1 MPERGCASMVE
12 SAPSEGLTLLWPWL
26 LLLLPLPWLVRK
38 FFSAASGASMQALK
52 VPWFSMMTAP
62 GSTWMK
68 QPLLALAAS
77 LVWVFLLL
85 AAARPQWVGEIE
97 NLPISGRD
105 LLLAVDISGSMDTQ
119 DMILNNKAVNRLA
132 VVKKVAGEFIQRRKG
147 DRVGLVLFGSRA
159 YLQTPLT
166 FDTETTSILLD
177 ESEIGLAGRE
187 TAIGD
192 AIGLA
197 VKRLREDAA
206 SERVLILLTDGAN
219 TSGEVQPMQAAEFA
233 AREGLKIYTVGVGAD
248 EMVVQDFF
256 GSRMVNPSADLD
268 EDTLKAIAERT
279 GGAYFRA
286 RDAEALARIYEQL
299 DELEPVESDQEA
311 IRIEPRSLH
320 QRAQLS
326 LAERSRLSVTGEGL
340 TVDGESVTNITI
352 FERPRLDASGLQ
364 RERKI
369 HYVPGKLPRNRETR
383 PFECSI
389 ERMPM

>member
-1 MPERGCASMVE
+1 MVT
-12 SAPSEGLTLLWPWL
+12 EGLTLAWLWML
-26 LLLLPLPWLVRK
+26 ALLPLPWLARRWL
-38 FFSAASGASMQALK
+38 ADAPQAGLQALR
-52 VPWFSMMTAP
+52 VPWFELMSAGTSDWVKRP
-62 GSTWMK
+62 V
-68 QPLLALAAS
+68 LIALAICIWIL
-77 LVWVFLLL
+77 LVI
-85 AAARPQWVGEIE
+85 AAARPQWVGEVE
-97 NLPISGRD
+97 TLPVTGRD

-119 DMILNNKAVNRLA
+119 DMLLINKPVNRLA
-132 VVKKVAGEFIQRRKG
+132 VVKKVAGDFIQRRKG

-219 TSGEVQPMQAAEFA
+219 TSGEVQPMQATEFA

-248 EMVVQDFF
+248 EMMVKDFF
-256 GSRMVNPSADLD
+256 GSRLVNPSADLD

-299 DELEPVESDQEA
+299 DELEPVESDQES
-311 IRIEPRSLH
+311 IRPVDELFFWP
-320 QRAQLS
+320 
-326 LAERSRLSVTGEGL
+326 LAMAFILALIAVL
-340 TVDGESVTNITI
+340 Y
-352 FERPRLDASGLQ
+352 AMQ
-364 RERKI
+364 
-369 HYVPGKLPRNRETR
+369 PGIR
-383 PFECSI
+383 
-389 ERMPM
+389 RMAATA

>member
-1 MPERGCASMVE
+1 MVE
-12 SAPSEGLTLLWPWL
+12 SIPAAGFNLAWAWL
-26 LLLLPLPWLVRK
+26 LVLLPLPWLLRRAL
-38 FFSAASGASMQALK
+38 SAASRAGVQALR
-52 VPWFSMMTAP
+52 VPWFGQVVET
-62 GSTWMK
+62 GGGWMS
-68 QPLLALAAS
+68 QPLLAAIAGV
-77 LVWVFLLL
+77 VWVLLLL

-97 NLPISGRD
+97 TLPVTGRD

-119 DMILNNKAVNRLA
+119 DMLLGGKAVNRLSM
-132 VVKKVAGEFIQRRKG
+132 VKKVAGEFIQRRRG

-166 FDTETTSILLD
+166 FDTETTAVLLE

-206 SERVLILLTDGAN
+206 KDRVLVLLTDGAN
-219 TSGEVQPMQAAEFA
+219 TSGEVQPMQATEFA

-248 EMVVQDFF
+248 EMMVQDFF
-256 GSRMVNPSADLD
+256 GSRLVNPSADLD

-286 RDAEALARIYEQL
+286 RDAEALARIYQQL

-311 IRIEPRSLH
+311 IRPVEELFHWPLG
-320 QRAQLS
+320 
-326 LAERSRLSVTGEGL
+326 LAFALALAAALFSMWPGSWRK
-340 TVDGESVTNITI
+340 TV
-352 FERPRLDASGLQ
+352 AS
-364 RERKI
+364 
-369 HYVPGKLPRNRETR
+369 
-383 PFECSI
+383 
-389 ERMPM
+389 

>member
-1 MPERGCASMVE
+1 MADGMTA
-12 SAPSEGLTLLWPWL
+12 EGLTLAWSWL
-26 LLLLPLPWLVRK
+26 LLLLPAPWLLRRWLP
-38 FFSAASGASMQALK
+38 AAANAGMQALR
-52 VPWFSMMTAP
+52 VPWFGQMDGGT
-62 GSTWMK
+62 GGRMK
-68 QPLLALAAS
+68 RPLLALLAA
-77 LVWVFLLL
+77 LLWLFLLL

-97 NLPISGRD
+97 TLPITGRD

-119 DMILNNKAVNRLA
+119 DMVLGGRAVNRLA

-166 FDTETTSILLD
+166 FDTETTAILLD

-219 TSGEVQPMQAAEFA
+219 TSGEVQPMQATEFA

-248 EMVVQDFF
+248 EMMVQDFF
-256 GSRMVNPSADLD
+256 GSRLVNPSADLD
-268 EDTLKAIAERT
+268 EDTLRAIAERT

-286 RDAEALARIYEQL
+286 RDAAALAEIYEQL
-299 DELEPVESDQEA
+299 DQLEPVESDQEA
-311 IRIEPRSLH
+311 IRPVDELFYWP
-320 QRAQLS
+320 LS
-326 LAERSRLSVTGEGL
+326 AAFILVLVAAWMLLSPSVTHA
-340 TVDGESVTNITI
+340 I
-352 FERPRLDASGLQ
+352 R
-364 RERKI
+364 
-369 HYVPGKLPRNRETR
+369 TR
-383 PFECSI
+383 
-389 ERMPM
+389 RAAA

>member
-1 MPERGCASMVE
+1 MAETMTTA
-12 SAPSEGLTLLWPWL
+12 GLTLAWIWL
-26 LLLLPLPWLVRK
+26 LLLLPLPWLVRRWL
-38 FFSAASGASMQALK
+38 SAAPRAGLQALK
-52 VPWFSMMTAP
+52 VPWFAMMSESQA
-62 GSTWMK
+62 GWMK
-68 QPLLALAAS
+68 KPALAVLAG
-77 LVWVFLLL
+77 LVWTLLLL

-97 NLPISGRD
+97 TLPVTGRD

-119 DMILNNKAVNRLA
+119 DMVLEGRAVNRLA

-166 FDTETTSILLD
+166 FDTETTAILLD

-219 TSGEVQPMQAAEFA
+219 TSGEVQPMQATEFA

-248 EMVVQDFF
+248 EMMVQDFF
-256 GSRMVNPSADLD
+256 GSRLVNPSADLD

-279 GGAYFRA
+279 GGTYFRA

-311 IRIEPRSLH
+311 IRPVDEIFYWPLG
-320 QRAQLS
+320 AAFVLTL
-326 LAERSRLSVTGEGL
+326 LAMIYTMSPGLRRMVVT
-340 TVDGESVTNITI
+340 
-352 FERPRLDASGLQ
+352 A
-364 RERKI
+364 
-369 HYVPGKLPRNRETR
+369 
-383 PFECSI
+383 
-389 ERMPM
+389 